1 MKKVLITGALFALLG
16 TVTVSCQK
24 EAEPVTSSVCSQAE
38 YNVRYSID
46 NRIYHAN
53 LQTPEEWHT
62 FLSDML
68 VLSRKHHRISIHRL
82 NNNWTIASKESVVFK
97 TLDQKE
103 ANAWAEEMLLAGYDI
118 IIEFDAETGYY
129 IITAIRD

>member
-1 MKKVLITGALFALLG
+1 MKKVLITVALFALLG
-16 TVTVSCQK
+16 PLAVSCQK

-68 VLSRKHHRISIHRL
+68 ALSRKHHRISIHRL

>member
-1 MKKVLITGALFALLG
+1 MKKVLITVALFALLG

-53 LQTPEEWHT
+53 LQSSEEWHT

-68 VLSRKHHRISIHRL
+68 ALSRKHHPYPGNTTVSAF
-82 NNNWTIASKESVVFK
+82 TDS
-97 TLDQKE
+97 
-103 ANAWAEEMLLAGYDI
+103 
-118 IIEFDAETGYY
+118 
-129 IITAIRD
+129 IITGQ